1 MSSTIKPKKESR
13 YISIRAVVPKLFSLS
28 MILIKKVHSVEKMK
42 YWNFFEKNAKI
53 SIHKFPD
60 LVSKV

>member
-1 MSSTIKPKKESR
+1 MQSKYKHNSGSR
-13 YISIRAVVPKLFSLS
+13 TVVPKLFSLS
-28 MILIKKVHSVEKMK
+28 IILIRKKIHSVEKIEYQIFLK
-42 YWNFFEKNAKI
+42 KNAKI